1 MDELLILAV
10 SAKPVLHSTPQ
21 YYKIFKKE
29 GCLEAIY
36 IGYIYIYT
44 HTYNRK
50 RIEKASVRGSS
61 QHIDQ
66 I

>member
-1 MDELLILAV
+1 MLILAV

-36 IGYIYIYT
+36 IGYIYIHI
-44 HTYNRK
+44 HT
-50 RIEKASVRGSS
+50 IEKE
-61 QHIDQ
+61 
-66 I
+66 